1 MNFLVRKVHK
11 YLSFFI
17 SLQLLLWTVSGIYF
31 AFNKIE
37 LVRGEQY
44 RKQVEQ
50 SINLGDFDF
59 EIPNT
64 TDVSIQKRLGENI
77 AVIKVDG
84 TTKYLNRSGESISK
98 LTESEAMN
106 LVISNTTLSPV
117 LVEEIVNERSGSEY
131 RGRSLPIYKVES
143 KTNKDLDINVYLN
156 VYSGEVLA
164 IRSNQWRIWDF
175 MWGLHIMD
183 WKERDN
189 ISNILLKI
197 FSILALVSSV
207 TGVMLFFKLD
217 FKNNKILI
225 TK

>member
-164 IRSNQWRIWDF
+164 IRSNQWRIWDL

-207 TGVMLFFKLD
+207 TGIMLFFKFD
-217 FKNNKILI
+217 FKKS
-225 TK
+225 T

>member
-164 IRSNQWRIWDF
+164 IRSSQWRIWDL

-217 FKNNKILI
+217 FKKQ
-225 TK
+225 

>member
-1 MNFLVRKVHK
+1 MNFLVRKIHK

-44 RKQVEQ
+44 LKQVEQ
-50 SINLGDFDF
+50 SIDLGDFDF

-64 TDVSIQKRLGENI
+64 IDVSIQKRLGENI

-84 TTKYLNRSGESISK
+84 TTKYLNKSGESISK
-98 LTESEAMN
+98 LTVSEAMN
-106 LVISNTTLSPV
+106 VVISNTNLSPV
-117 LVEEIVNERSGSEY
+117 SVEEIINERSGSEY

-143 KTNKDLDINVYLN
+143 KTNKGLDINVYLN
-156 VYSGEVLA
+156 VYSGDVVA
-164 IRSNQWRIWDF
+164 IRSNKWRIWDL

-197 FSILALVSSV
+197 FSILALVSSIS
-207 TGVMLFFKLD
+207 GIMLFFKLD
-217 FKNNKILI
+217 LKNSNRI
-225 TK
+225 

>member
-143 KTNKDLDINVYLN
+143 KQI
-156 VYSGEVLA
+156 
-164 IRSNQWRIWDF
+164 
-175 MWGLHIMD
+175 
-183 WKERDN
+183 
-189 ISNILLKI
+189 
-197 FSILALVSSV
+197 
-207 TGVMLFFKLD
+207 
-217 FKNNKILI
+217 KILI
-225 TK
+225 LMFILMFTQVRYWQFDLINGEFGTLCGDCILWIGKKEIISATFY

>member
-143 KTNKDLDINVYLN
+143 KTNKGLDINVYLN

-164 IRSNQWRIWDF
+164 IRSNQWRIWDL

-217 FKNNKILI
+217 FKKQ
-225 TK
+225 

>member
-1 MNFLVRKVHK
+1 MNFLVRKIHK

-44 RKQVEQ
+44 LKQVEQ
-50 SINLGDFDF
+50 SIDLGDFDF

-64 TDVSIQKRLGENI
+64 IDVSIQKRLGENI

-84 TTKYLNRSGESISK
+84 TTKYLNKSGESISK
-98 LTESEAMN
+98 LTASEAMN
-106 LVISNTTLSPV
+106 VVISNTNLSPV

-143 KTNKDLDINVYLN
+143 KTNKGLDINVYLN
-156 VYSGEVLA
+156 VYSGDVVA
-164 IRSNQWRIWDF
+164 IRSNKWRIWDL

-197 FSILALVSSV
+197 FSILALVSSIS
-207 TGVMLFFKLD
+207 GIMLFFKLD
-217 FKNNKILI
+217 LKNSNRI
-225 TK
+225 

>member
-117 LVEEIVNERSGSEY
+117 LVEEIVNDRSGSEY

-164 IRSNQWRIWDF
+164 IRSNQWRIWDL

-217 FKNNKILI
+217 FKKQ
-225 TK
+225 

>member
-1 MNFLVRKVHK
+1 MNFLVRKIHK

-50 SINLGDFDF
+50 SIDLGDFDF
-59 EIPNT
+59 EIPKT
-64 TDVSIQKRLGENI
+64 TDVNIKKRLGENI

-84 TTKYLNRSGESISK
+84 TTKYLNKSGESISK
-98 LTESEAMN
+98 LTVSEAMN
-106 LVISNTTLSPV
+106 AVISNTTLSPV

-164 IRSNQWRIWDF
+164 IRSNQWRIWDL

-217 FKNNKILI
+217 FKKQ
-225 TK
+225 

>member
-164 IRSNQWRIWDF
+164 IRSNQWRVWDL

-217 FKNNKILI
+217 FKKQ
-225 TK
+225 

>member
-1 MNFLVRKVHK
+1 MNFLVRKIHK

-164 IRSNQWRIWDF
+164 IRSNQWRIWDL

-217 FKNNKILI
+217 FKKQ
-225 TK
+225 

>member
-64 TDVSIQKRLGENI
+64 TDVNIKKRLGENI

-117 LVEEIVNERSGSEY
+117 LVEEIVDERSGSEY

-164 IRSNQWRIWDF
+164 IRSNQWRIWDL

-217 FKNNKILI
+217 FKKQ
-225 TK
+225 

>member
-44 RKQVEQ
+44 RTQVEQ

-164 IRSNQWRIWDF
+164 IRSNQWRIWDL

-207 TGVMLFFKLD
+207 TGIMLFFKLD
-217 FKNNKILI
+217 FKKQ
-225 TK
+225 

>member
-1 MNFLVRKVHK
+1 MNFLVRKIHK

-106 LVISNTTLSPV
+106 LVISNTSLSPV

-164 IRSNQWRIWDF
+164 IRSNQWRIWDL

-217 FKNNKILI
+217 FKKQ
-225 TK
+225 

>member
-1 MNFLVRKVHK
+1 MNLLVRKVHK

-44 RKQVEQ
+44 RTQVEQ

-164 IRSNQWRIWDF
+164 IRSNQWRIWDL

-217 FKNNKILI
+217 FKKQ
-225 TK
+225 

>member
-1 MNFLVRKVHK
+1 MNFLVRKIHK

-44 RKQVEQ
+44 RTQVEQ

-117 LVEEIVNERSGSEY
+117 LVEEIVDERSGSEY

-164 IRSNQWRIWDF
+164 IRSNQWRIWDL

-217 FKNNKILI
+217 FKKQ
-225 TK
+225 

>member
-1 MNFLVRKVHK
+1 MNFLVRKIHK

-59 EIPNT
+59 EIPIT

-164 IRSNQWRIWDF
+164 IRSNQWRIWDL

-217 FKNNKILI
+217 FKKQ
-225 TK
+225 

>member
-50 SINLGDFDF
+50 SIDLSDFDF

-164 IRSNQWRIWDF
+164 IRSNQWRIWDL

-217 FKNNKILI
+217 FKKQ
-225 TK
+225 

>member
-1 MNFLVRKVHK
+1 MNFLVRKIHK

-64 TDVSIQKRLGENI
+64 TDVNIQKRLGENI

-143 KTNKDLDINVYLN
+143 KTNKGLDINVYLD

-164 IRSNQWRIWDF
+164 IRSNKWRIWDL

-217 FKNNKILI
+217 FKKQ
-225 TK
+225 

>member
-50 SINLGDFDF
+50 SIDLGDFDF

-64 TDVSIQKRLGENI
+64 TDVNIKKRLGENI

-164 IRSNQWRIWDF
+164 IRSNQWRIWDL

-217 FKNNKILI
+217 FKKQ
-225 TK
+225 

>member
-1 MNFLVRKVHK
+1 MNFLVRKIHK

-50 SINLGDFDF
+50 SIDLGDFDF

-64 TDVSIQKRLGENI
+64 TDVNIQKRLGENI

-143 KTNKDLDINVYLN
+143 KTNKGLDINVYLD

-164 IRSNQWRIWDF
+164 IRSNQWRIWDL

-217 FKNNKILI
+217 FKKQ
-225 TK
+225 

>member
-1 MNFLVRKVHK
+1 MNFLVRKIHK

-50 SINLGDFDF
+50 SIDLGDFDF

-64 TDVSIQKRLGENI
+64 TDVNIKKRLGENI

-84 TTKYLNRSGESISK
+84 TTKYLNKSGESISK
-98 LTESEAMN
+98 LTVSEAMN
-106 LVISNTTLSPV
+106 AVISNTTLSPV

-143 KTNKDLDINVYLN
+143 KTDDGLDINVYLN
-156 VYSGEVLA
+156 VFSGEVVA
-164 IRSNQWRIWDF
+164 IRSNKWRIWDL

-217 FKNNKILI
+217 FKKQ
-225 TK
+225 

>member
-64 TDVSIQKRLGENI
+64 TDVSIQKRLGKNI

-117 LVEEIVNERSGSEY
+117 LVEEIVDERSGSEY

-164 IRSNQWRIWDF
+164 IRSNQWRIWDL

-217 FKNNKILI
+217 FKKQ
-225 TK
+225 

>member
-44 RKQVEQ
+44 RTQVEQ

-64 TDVSIQKRLGENI
+64 TNVSIQKRLGENI

-164 IRSNQWRIWDF
+164 IRSNQWRIWDL

-217 FKNNKILI
+217 FKKQ
-225 TK
+225 

>member
-1 MNFLVRKVHK
+1 MNFLVRKIHK

-50 SINLGDFDF
+50 SIDLGDFDF

-64 TDVSIQKRLGENI
+64 TDVNIQKRLGENI

-106 LVISNTTLSPV
+106 LIISNTTLSPV

-143 KTNKDLDINVYLN
+143 KTNKGLDINVYLD

-164 IRSNQWRIWDF
+164 IRSNKWRIWDL

-217 FKNNKILI
+217 FKKQ
-225 TK
+225 

>member
-1 MNFLVRKVHK
+1 MNFLVRKIHK

-117 LVEEIVNERSGSEY
+117 LVEEIVDERSGSEY

-164 IRSNQWRIWDF
+164 IRSNQWRIWDL

-217 FKNNKILI
+217 FKKQ
-225 TK
+225 